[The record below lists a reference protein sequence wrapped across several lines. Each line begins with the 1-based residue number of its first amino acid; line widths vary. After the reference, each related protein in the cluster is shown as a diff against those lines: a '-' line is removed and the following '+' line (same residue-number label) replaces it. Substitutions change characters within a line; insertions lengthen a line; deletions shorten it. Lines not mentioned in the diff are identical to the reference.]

1 MARPT
6 SRNEL
11 IEYCL
16 RNLGAPVIEINV
28 DDEQLEDR
36 FDEALQFYQEY
47 HSDAVIRTLIKHQLT
62 QEEIT
67 SKSVELPDAVL
78 SVTKILNINDTSAN
92 NMFNVKYQMYLNDI
106 YNLRKGASNLIGYAM
121 TKEYL
126 GLIDQVL
133 GGSTQQLTY
142 ARHQNTLEILTDWD
156 AFLNP
161 GEYIIIEC
169 YQTVNPLDFPE
180 VYNDMALKKYLTSL
194 IKKQWGQNLLKFEG
208 MQLPGG
214 VQING
219 RPIYEDAV
227 NEITKLEDEWESRY
241 SAPIGFFVG

>member
-6 SRNEL
+6 SREEL

-16 RNLGAPVIEINV
+16 RSLGAPVIEINV

-36 FDEALQFYQEY
+36 LDEALQFYQEY
-47 HSDAVIRTLIKHQLT
+47 HSDAVIRTLLKHQLT
-62 QEEIT
+62 QAEIDN
-67 SKSVELPDAVL
+67 KQIELPDAVL
-78 SVTKILNINDTSAN
+78 SVSKILNINDTSASD
-92 NMFNVKYQMYLNDI
+92 MFNVKYQIYLNDV
-106 YNLRKGASNLIGYAM
+106 YNLRKGASNIVGYSMA
-121 TKEYL
+121 KEYL

-142 ARHQNTLEILTDWD
+142 ARHKNTLEILTNWE
-156 AFLNP
+156 AFLSE

-169 YQTVNPLDFPE
+169 YTTVDPNDYPE
-180 VYNDMALKKYLTSL
+180 VYNDMALKKYLTAL

-227 NEITKLEDEWESRY
+227 NEINKMEDEWESRY
-241 SAPIGFFVG
+241 TAPIGFFIG